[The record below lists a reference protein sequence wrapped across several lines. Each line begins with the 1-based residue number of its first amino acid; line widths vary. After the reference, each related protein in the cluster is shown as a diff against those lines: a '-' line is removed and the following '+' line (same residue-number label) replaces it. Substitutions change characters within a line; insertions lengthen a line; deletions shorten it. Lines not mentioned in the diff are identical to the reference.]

1 MPKKLQYSINLLPKD
16 PFFNTRLGRFL
27 SWSLGAGRYI
37 VIFTELVVILCF
49 ASRFVLDRRVHD
61 LNESIYQKQVVIQSQ
76 SDFER
81 EFRLA
86 QTKIQNYQQLEQ
98 QSNLVEIFPLL
109 QQIIPNGLRLER
121 LTIKENF
128 LMGTGV
134 AVSNEVLN
142 DFISNL
148 QLSPNFKN
156 INVGRIESREEGLS
170 GFNVQFSS
178 SFSL

>member
-1 MPKKLQYSINLLPKD
+1 MSKKIQYSINLLPKD

-37 VIFTELVVILCF
+37 VIFTELVVIVCF

-61 LNESIYQKQVVIQSQ
+61 LNESIFQKQMIIQSQ
-76 SDFER
+76 SDFEK

-109 QQIIPNGLRLER
+109 QQIMPEGLKLER
-121 LTIKENF
+121 LTIKERS
-128 LMGTGV
+128 LSGVGV
-134 AVSNEVLN
+134 ADSNRVLN

-148 QLSPNFKN
+148 QLSSHFSN
-156 INVGRIESREEGLS
+156 INVGRIESREEGMP
-170 GFNVQFSS
+170 GFTIQFSS
-178 SFSL
+178 VFDL